1 MRVRIAGWKI
11 CLFALGMIYVALS
24 TWAMVI
30 LNRIR
35 FDCGTIIEAK
45 TPLMLELA
53 LGIWCVLAFLVLFAG
68 LLIWVGQVLTKAGT
82 DEP

>member
-1 MRVRIAGWKI
+1 M
-11 CLFALGMIYVALS
+11 FYVGLS

-30 LNRIR
+30 LNRVR
-35 FDCGTIIEAK
+35 FDCGTIIQAK
-45 TPLMLELA
+45 TPIILEIFLSF
-53 LGIWCVLAFLVLFAG
+53 WSVLAFLVLFAG